1 MCICDHIA
9 LKNNN
14 NNNNEKEWWR
24 RDEMSELKSMLETTE
39 TAAGAATSTDCV
51 FTGAMR
57 SSTAIIRVQSVGGER
72 SDASGIMVG
81 DESFPSVAQTSKGL
95 DLSSNTWASASLT
108 GDSAPP
114 ANVVPFLKLPKDE
127 LGKEYFGVPEAATQ
141 RARFHGVIR
150 RRIQSFSARQ
160 GRCRDLSAFS
170 VLDLATMDLE
180 QLKKSFFAH
189 AKLFSRSDLLEM
201 YKVAGNVA
209 REMRHAERQAER
221 QQRRKQIHRTTPRR
235 TTDSARL
242 SETVMSDLE
251 DGIGGDSV
259 ASVAEES
266 TTNGLLTESVLFSK
280 DYSSKKTRLLCI
292 WLYDRLMEQ
301 QLCNFRN
308 SSSSRQR
315 DTLEGHTNLVAR
327 TFLGSG
333 TKMMMLKL
341 RGPPTPQKLF
351 GFDVFDELS
360 DRLRERDPSSSML
373 AANMSMDNLP
383 LPLPVF
389 VYVFSR
395 AVFRACHLDRFPK
408 EAFNFVSSSLYSNT
422 PFSSAANN
430 ISQPGTSI
438 ADAGRNASRTFSFGS
453 GYNNDGMVQEV
464 SVLLEE
470 CRHVVMRFFELF
482 DREQRGCI
490 TWSSFT
496 DLLMERVEVQHR
508 LMVVKENSEADVQ
521 SDARVFDEY
530 VLEPFPSVIRQ
541 LGYVGAVT
549 EVRHS
554 HSAIIVEGQHDFA
567 VWDSSYYS
575 LIWRKLLVRSAD
587 VLFSHR
593 PGAPDEWDAERWDAA
608 ADSARNL
615 QQERRFNRRILRQE
629 EGSKNK
635 DESQSKMMKKSRRTE
650 KKGNAVEDNNLPG
663 ETGDDRIDRRAK
675 PSIESA
681 LQVYNVSPELP
692 KTYVTLHNDLLLR
705 FFNIEQHIWVI
716 PESITVS
723 CAETITSMEWCPSP
737 PEGDTTMNWYMFLG
751 TRSGG
756 VLKVDLREILRKLP
770 LAKNVGGD
778 VITTG
783 MAATSTVCEKLGPYI
798 LQRNN
803 FHEEFVTSL
812 SLTPA
817 GVLLSASLDGTVVLS
832 RASNMTSLRSF
843 RLTDDSGVRYA
854 CITPIRN
861 IILTLSATNRLSIW
875 GNSNQSSYLD
885 LYDPISPHY
894 FPIISVKVDESLGQ
908 LITVD
913 SSGYAKVWSLR
924 TNLTKMSFYAVSG
937 AVFSAFRHMYTA
949 ENAVKQNGYRLFDVD
964 EKEKKHFR
972 PQGDANAQHGTP
984 AILQTTLATVEA
996 AMHAKSFYPARYV
1009 AYDSFSKRLF
1019 VSGAKNNV
1027 VCVFVSGLG
1036 ALKAHSS
1043 PICHVSICERN
1054 RWVVSAS
1061 IADCRLWSYEKGA
1074 LCLGLKANS
1083 LEFAMVRM
1091 APVFDDSGTK
1101 FSTSAELEAVS
1112 GETDCHTLDACKQP
1126 LPTLSEVMN
1135 AVNARTV
1142 AQRMERSVKWISK
1155 RMTSA
1160 DEMRRTAMLS
1170 RRGRYGSGCI
1180 LSNTIGNT
1188 TIGTATT
1195 ASTVN
1200 GGTLGAGTSSGGLG
1214 GGMDFSGGCTTDD
1227 DLVKSQGTLYRILC
1241 VHVDIQ
1247 ENFIFYALSNGDIRV
1262 HRTHSGRLSKTLVTM
1277 PPSTDLILAAVI
1289 QYRHIFT
1296 FNRRPSERRYSSLTE
1311 GMDIANGFTGAQIRV
1326 HDIAFI
1332 LHRLL
1337 HHEKKIKLQEEEG
1350 SSIHKEA
1357 IGMMT
1362 TSDVKELGVMYAD
1375 GVIRFFPLIGSSVH
1389 AHRII
1394 IPEFLV
1400 ARATKYMQLERSL
1413 QRKMATLSH
1422 EFTQA
1427 SEMEETHKRQLKFI
1441 VEADAVSF
1449 VAVSETLEFICLV
1462 QVNGRISIMDMR
1474 TQTGAVVQVFTV
1486 SGEVSAVSFLG
1497 AYPCLVVADTQ
1508 GTVSFFLVKGAAM
1521 LNLLED
1527 FYKSLVLH
1535 RRQQRR
1541 RHSLLFVDMNTKNE
1555 SDKYSRGSTLRMW
1568 YFRIPGTPTA
1578 LHFDPIYGALYIGTR
1593 QGYFSSYLV
1602 RNLIVAFDLHPIINV
1617 SRAGKPL
1624 DPPMTSTR
1632 QVHDSN
1638 EPRLLN
1644 VLLVF
1649 FGITPDRVMR
1659 YLETERPSSA
1669 TFGRD
1674 FKPTPNNTGVSVS
1687 WRGADSPLSSPAP
1700 RAKQN
1705 VSPPAENVRNERGT
1719 AVTRLWKS
1727 SLSWIFEACKPLF
1740 FPTSSTASARDFP
1753 EAANLPFDILTV
1765 TFSELLVGAAI
1776 LRHALLTMSMMS
1788 GFTSMRRP
1796 SITNAAESFTSS
1808 GSSTCHQYAAVSL
1821 TVSDIR
1827 HIRQC
1832 IVEELRYR
1840 NWSAGTGNER
1850 QDSPASEGSPG
1861 RFREVEEEFDF
1872 ETVRDNSYVIPGTI
1886 TANWVE
1892 FLFRRHVVNS
1902 VNESPLTLLSPSA
1915 TLERARC
1922 ERYERCRLLQ
1932 LQHDLEREAQKE
1944 FIGTSWVNTTPSG
1957 EPTAITVDW
1966 NAFMEGTG
1974 THLLEEAFRR
1984 RRGEGVG
1991 EEDFLNPLDDFGG
2004 VRCIK
2009 TRRNGLL
2016 FVGSANGSVAVWT
2029 TYGGARIQ
2037 ELCPSMLLK
2046 ESLRCLGEKLKMR
2059 LAQEVGRVI
2068 RRRQREAYAT
2078 SSHNAKGHDTM
2089 LRNLNV
2095 KYKAAMMKKET
2106 VRGVI
2111 LGNSIT
2117 EFGES
2122 SNETM
2127 SSLSN
2132 NAKQSKTA
2140 RIFPKKASFPQ
2151 LTTEI
2156 EKTRSRLVKQ
2166 KEVLLALLNTTP
2178 SEASERGILI
2188 EDLYFLPMH
2197 TTMLSELEDF
2207 DLVAYDLAVDLAVR
2221 RLEQE
2226 VCCETSADDA
2236 GNVSIADSRR
2246 GSVLDVLPNGLGDEA
2261 NAHTVQLSFAQWG
2274 GSFVGELGGE
2284 PMQEDVHSFLITAHE
2299 KLQSAFCTEELS
2311 CMRWK
2316 AAASYSN
2323 APKLGTRRRRMNA
2336 GGSLTCVEWQRSIFN
2351 QYTAELS
2358 HSSSSSWNLPHERNL
2373 PSYARPGR
2381 CLGPGVITVGVCMRQ
2396 ERRLKGCFGLELER
2410 MAKESR
2416 WHTADEAIETISG
2429 QSQGLLS
2436 VESLAGLSRSLA
2448 QRSSRNTRV
2457 SCLVEAFPTGKR
2469 EKRWEAQ
2476 QPKTTRGL
2484 LEPLLILV
2492 NNRENDSSRE
2502 STSNDHSPRQ
2512 LSELRSPGDFFL
2524 VLNGVDKK
2532 RRPDEGSGGTK
2543 ERCFFFLTEGNEG
2556 SSPADGSSMTPPT
2569 VLSPACSGFCQPFR
2583 LPARKTSTSIFS
2595 ARTEDDDS
2603 SDATPGV
2610 LMQWQLHSKD
2620 HSHRAKLSRTGRVTA
2635 THSRCQSITKT
2646 GKTSSVAS
2654 RDGADSHAG
2663 GTPQGASP
2671 SRSPCVIRPELQ
2683 DPVFTTISF
2692 QEGSNPT
2699 KSGLGSHNERGQTP
2713 DSLLLP
2719 LLNSSGRPDSQATQ
2733 RTETS
2738 PSQRRQNNEVTNV
2751 RRSRRG

>member
-1 MCICDHIA
+1 MITLHF
-9 LKNNN
+9 KNNN
-14 NNNNEKEWWR
+14 NNNNEKGR
-24 RDEMSELKSMLETTE
+24 RRRKEMSESHSMLEPME
-39 TAAGAATSTDCV
+39 AAAGAGTSTDCLL
-51 FTGAMR
+51 TGAMP
-57 SSTAIIRVQSVGGER
+57 SSTAVTRMPYVGEEPG
-72 SDASGIMVG
+72 DASGMTAG
-81 DESFPSVAQTSKGL
+81 DDSFPSVAQTSKGL
-95 DLSSNTWASASLT
+95 DLFSATWATASL
-108 GDSAPP
+108 GSGSGPSP
-114 ANVVPFLKLPKDE
+114 NMVPFLKLPKNE
-127 LGKEYFGVPEAATQ
+127 LTKEYFAMPEAFTQ
-141 RARFHGVIR
+141 RARFHGGIW
-150 RRIQSFSARQ
+150 RRIQSFSPRQ
-160 GRCRDLSAFS
+160 GRCRDLNALS

-180 QLKKSFFAH
+180 RLKKSFLAH
-189 AKLFSRSDLLEM
+189 AQLFSRSDLLEM
-201 YKVAGNVA
+201 YKVTGNVA

-221 QQRRKQIHRTTPRR
+221 QQRKKQIHRTSPRR
-235 TTDSARL
+235 TTDSAKL
-242 SETVMSDLE
+242 SATALSDLE
-251 DGIGGDSV
+251 EGLGGESV
-259 ASVAEES
+259 ASIAEES

-280 DYSSKKTRLLCI
+280 EYSSKKTRLLCI

-301 QLCNFRN
+301 QLCDFRN
-308 SSSSRQR
+308 SSSSRQC
-315 DTLEGHTNLVAR
+315 DTLGGHTNLVAR
-327 TFLGSG
+327 SFLGSG

-351 GFDVFDELS
+351 GFDIFDELS
-360 DRLRERDPSSSML
+360 DRLRERDPSSLML
-373 AANMSMDNLP
+373 SANMSMDNLP

-395 AVFRACHLDRFPK
+395 AVFRACYLDRFPK
-408 EAFNFVSSSLYSNT
+408 GSFNFSSS
-422 PFSSAANN
+422 SSVSPLLTAANN
-430 ISQPGTSI
+430 TSRPGTGT
-438 ADAGRNASRTFSFGS
+438 ADAARKESRTLAFSA
-453 GYNNDGMVQEV
+453 GYSRDDMVQEV

-470 CRHVVMRFFELF
+470 CRHLVMRFFELF
-482 DREQRGCI
+482 DREQRGFI

-521 SDARVFDEY
+521 SDAKVFDEY

-541 LGYVGAVT
+541 LGYLGAVT

-554 HSAIIVEGQHDFA
+554 HSAIIVEGQNDFA
-567 VWDSSYYS
+567 VWDSFYS
-575 LIWRKLLVRSAD
+575 GLIWRKLLVRSAD

-593 PGAPDEWDAERWDAA
+593 QGAPDEWDAERWDAA

-615 QQERRFNRRILRQE
+615 QQQRKFNRRILRHE
-629 EGSKNK
+629 EVYNHK
-635 DESQSKMMKKSRRTE
+635 DESQLKTMKKSRGTE
-650 KKGNAVEDNNLPG
+650 KGINAAEDNNLSG
-663 ETGDDRIDRRAK
+663 GTGDGRIDRRAK

-681 LQVYNVSPELP
+681 LQLYNVSPELP

-723 CAETITSMEWCPSP
+723 CTETITSMEWCPSS
-737 PEGDTTMNWYMFLG
+737 PEGDPTMNWYMFLG
-751 TRSGG
+751 TRSG
-756 VLKVDLREILRKLP
+756 VVFKVDLREILRKLP
-770 LAKNVGGD
+770 PLKNVGGD
-778 VITTG
+778 FMTTG
-783 MAATSTVCEKLGPYI
+783 VAATSTVCEKLGPYI
-798 LQRNN
+798 LQRNKI
-803 FHEEFVTSL
+803 HEEFVTSL
-812 SLTPA
+812 SLTPS

-854 CITPIRN
+854 CMTPLRN
-861 IILTLSATNRLSIW
+861 IIVTLSATNRLSIW
-875 GNSNQSSYLD
+875 GNTNQGSYLD

-908 LITVD
+908 LISVD

-937 AVFSAFRHMYTA
+937 AVFSAFRHMYTV
-949 ENAVKQNGYRLFDVD
+949 ENAVQQNGYRLFDVD
-964 EKEKKHFR
+964 EKEKKRFR

-984 AILQTTLATVEA
+984 AILQTTLSTVEA
-996 AMHAKSFYPARYV
+996 AMNAKSFYPARYV
-1009 AYDSFSKRLF
+1009 AYDSLSKRLF

-1043 PICHVSICERN
+1043 PICHVSVCERN
-1054 RWVVSAS
+1054 RWVLSAS

-1091 APVFDDSGTK
+1091 APVFDDASTK

-1112 GETDCHTLDACKQP
+1112 GETDCHKLDACKQP
-1126 LPTLSEVMN
+1126 LPTVSEVIN
-1135 AVNARTV
+1135 AVSARAV
-1142 AQRMERSVKWISK
+1142 AQRMERSAKCLSK
-1155 RMTSA
+1155 RMASP
-1160 DEMRRTAMLS
+1160 DEMRRNAMLS
-1170 RRGRYGSGCI
+1170 RLGKNVNGGA

-1195 ASTVN
+1195 VSTVS
-1200 GGTLGAGTSSGGLG
+1200 GSTGGAGSGSGGG
-1214 GGMDFSGGCTTDD
+1214 VGGMGFSGGCTTEN

-1241 VHVDIQ
+1241 VHIDIQ
-1247 ENFIFYALSNGDIRV
+1247 EHFIFYALNNGDIRV
-1262 HRTHSGRLSKTLVTM
+1262 HRTNSGQLSKTFVTM

-1296 FNRRPSERRYSSLTE
+1296 SNRRPTDRGYSTITE
-1311 GMDIANGFTGAQIRV
+1311 GIDTASGVAGEQIRV
-1326 HDIAFI
+1326 HEIAFI

-1337 HHEKKIKLQEEEG
+1337 HHERKIKLQEEE
-1350 SSIHKEA
+1350 STSIHKEA

-1362 TSDVKELGVMYAD
+1362 TRDVKELGVMYAD
-1375 GVIRFFPLIGSSVH
+1375 GVIRFFPLIGGSVH

-1400 ARATKYMQLERSL
+1400 SRATSYMQLERNL
-1413 QRKMATLSH
+1413 QRRMATPSH
-1422 EFTQA
+1422 EFAQA
-1427 SEMEETHKRQLKFI
+1427 SEMEETHKRQLNFI

-1462 QVNGRISIMDMR
+1462 QVNGRISIMDMK
-1474 TQTGAVVQVFTV
+1474 TQAGAVVQVLTV
-1486 SGEVSAVSFLG
+1486 SGELSAVSFLG

-1535 RRQQRR
+1535 RRHQRR
-1541 RHSLLFVDMNTKNE
+1541 RNSLLFVEKHLMNDI
-1555 SDKYSRGSTLRMW
+1555 DKYSNGSTLRMW
-1568 YFRIPGTPTA
+1568 WFCVPGTPTA

-1632 QVHDSN
+1632 QFHDSN

-1669 TFGRD
+1669 TLGREL
-1674 FKPTPNNTGVSVS
+1674 KHAANGTGYSVS
-1687 WRGADSPLSSPAP
+1687 WRGADSPPLSPALRAKPNTSSPAD
-1700 RAKQN
+1700 
-1705 VSPPAENVRNERGT
+1705 NVRNDKGAAMARF
-1719 AVTRLWKS
+1719 WKS

-1740 FPTSSTASARDFP
+1740 FPASSNMSARQFP
-1753 EAANLPFDILTV
+1753 ETANLPFDILTV
-1765 TFSELLVGAAI
+1765 TLSELLVGAAI
-1776 LRHALLTMSMMS
+1776 LRHALLIMSMMS
-1788 GFTSMRRP
+1788 GFSSMRKP
-1796 SITNAAESFTSS
+1796 SMANAGESFTSFA
-1808 GSSTCHQYAAVSL
+1808 SSTCHHYAAVSL
-1821 TVSDIR
+1821 TLSDIR

-1832 IVEELRYR
+1832 IVEEIRYR
-1840 NWSAGTGNER
+1840 NGSVGTGTER
-1850 QDSPASEGSPG
+1850 QDSPTSDGLPG

-1872 ETVRDNSYVIPGTI
+1872 DMVRDNSYVIPGTI
-1886 TANWVE
+1886 GANWVE
-1892 FLFRRHVVNS
+1892 FLFRRHVVHS
-1902 VNESPLTLLSPSA
+1902 VNDSPLTLLSPSA

-1922 ERYERCRLLQ
+1922 ERYERCKLLQ
-1932 LQHDLEREAQKE
+1932 LQYDLERETQKE
-1944 FIGTSWVNTTPSG
+1944 FVGTSWMNTTTAG
-1957 EPTAITVDW
+1957 QATAITVDW

-1984 RRGEGVG
+1984 RRGEGAG
-1991 EEDFLNPLDDFGG
+1991 EEDFLNPLDDLGG

-2046 ESLRCLGEKLKMR
+2046 ESLRCLGGKLKMR

-2078 SSHNAKGHDTM
+2078 SSHNAKDHDTM

-2095 KYKAAMMKKET
+2095 KYKAAMMRSEM
-2106 VRGVI
+2106 VRGGI
-2111 LGNSIT
+2111 SGDSIT
-2117 EFGES
+2117 EFGGS

-2127 SSLSN
+2127 SSLST
-2132 NAKQSKTA
+2132 NARQQKNQRT
-2140 RIFPKKASFPQ
+2140 FPKKTSSVQ
-2151 LTTEI
+2151 LTTDI
-2156 EKTRSRLVKQ
+2156 ERTRSRLVKE

-2178 SEASERGILI
+2178 SEASERGILM

-2197 TTMLSELEDF
+2197 TTMLSELEEF
-2207 DLVAYDLAVDLAVR
+2207 DLVAYDLAVDIAVR

-2226 VCCETSADDA
+2226 VCPGTFADDA
-2236 GNVSIADSRR
+2236 GNVSMAGSRR
-2246 GSVLDVLPNGLGDEA
+2246 GSVSDTHPTGPGDEA
-2261 NAHTVQLSFAQWG
+2261 NFNTMQMGSAQWG
-2274 GSFVGELGGE
+2274 GSLFGGE
-2284 PMQEDVHSFLITAHE
+2284 FGGESMQEDLHSFLIAAHE
-2299 KLQSAFCTEELS
+2299 KLQSAFYTEELS
-2311 CMRWK
+2311 YMRWK

-2323 APKLGTRRRRMNA
+2323 LPKLGTRRRRTNG
-2336 GGSLTCVEWQRSIFN
+2336 GGSLTCMEWQRSMFN

-2358 HSSSSSWNLPHERNL
+2358 QTSSVSWNLPHERNL

-2381 CLGPGVITVGVCMRQ
+2381 CLGPGVITVGLSTRQ

-2416 WHTADEAIETISG
+2416 WHTADEAIESISG
-2429 QSQGLLS
+2429 QSGGLLP

-2448 QRSSRNTRV
+2448 QRPSRNTRV
-2457 SCLVEAFPTGKR
+2457 NCPVETFPTGKK

-2476 QPKTTRGL
+2476 QQKTTRAV
-2484 LEPLLILV
+2484 LEPVLLLV
-2492 NNRENDSSRE
+2492 NSRENDSSRD
-2502 STSNDHSPRQ
+2502 SNSNDYSRRQ
-2512 LSELRSPGDFFL
+2512 SGDSRSPAEVSL
-2524 VLNGVDKK
+2524 VLSGVDKK
-2532 RRPDEGSGGTK
+2532 RGPDVVSGGTK
-2543 ERCFFFLTEGNEG
+2543 ERYFFFLTEENEGLSPVEG
-2556 SSPADGSSMTPPT
+2556 SSLTPPA
-2569 VLSPACSGFCQPFR
+2569 VLSPAGSGFRQAFR
-2583 LPARKTSTSIFS
+2583 PAPRRTSTSIFS

-2603 SDATPGV
+2603 SDAAPGV
-2610 LMQWQLHSKD
+2610 LMQWQLHKKD
-2620 HSHRAKLSRTGRVTA
+2620 HSHRAKLSRTGRVAA
-2635 THSRCQSITKT
+2635 TQSGCQSIIKL
-2646 GKTSSVAS
+2646 GKKSSFAS
-2654 RDGADSHAG
+2654 RDGADLHV
-2663 GTPQGASP
+2663 GTSQGASR
-2671 SRSPCVIRPELQ
+2671 SRSPIGIRLDLSDTLMFP
-2683 DPVFTTISF
+2683 ISF
-2692 QEGSNPT
+2692 QGGSSQT
-2699 KSGLGSHNERGQTP
+2699 KVGLGPHSDRGQTP
-2713 DSLLLP
+2713 DSFLLP
-2719 LLNSSGRPDSQATQ
+2719 LLSSGGGRDSPATQ
-2733 RTETS
+2733 RAES
-2738 PSQRRQNNEVTNV
+2738 SLPQRRQKNGVANM
-2751 RRSRRG
+2751 RKSRRG